1 MKRVYVMLKGDFKN
15 ISRDFMLLFILVSPA
30 IIAIA
35 FSLIIPFAD
44 MILAAE
50 LGFQLSEHYIFIMAF
65 IIMLVPM
72 MYGMMIGFIILEE
85 RDENILSYLFVT
97 PLSKA
102 EYILYRTG
110 LAMVM
115 STAFNIFILYFL
127 DIVEV
132 RLLQSLPVLLL
143 STLNAILLV
152 LIILVFAENKVEG
165 FAVTKGSGILFVAP
179 LIGYLFE
186 TNFRYLAGILPPY
199 WISESF
205 ISIYTGQGNYIFY
218 LLAGL
223 LVYGSWIYLLTRKF
237 SRMIS

>member
-15 ISRDFMLLFILVSPA
+15 ISRDFMLLFILISPA

-44 MILAAE
+44 RILAVE

-165 FAVTKGSGILFVAP
+165 FAVTKGSGVLFVAP

-186 TNFRYLAGILPPY
+186 NNFRYLAGILPPY

-205 ISIYTGQGNYIFY
+205 ISIYTDQGNYIFY

>member
-44 MILAAE
+44 RILAAE

-110 LAMVM
+110 FAMVM

-127 DIVEV
+127 DIVEI
-132 RLLQSLPVLLL
+132 RLIQSLPVLLL

-165 FAVTKGSGILFVAP
+165 FAVTKGSGLLFVAP
-179 LIGYLFE
+179 IIGYLLE
-186 TNFRYLAGILPPY
+186 SNLRYLAGILPPY

-205 ISIYTGQGNYIFY
+205 ISIYNGQDNYFIY
-218 LLAGL
+218 LFIGL
-223 LVYGSWIYLLTRKF
+223 IVYSCWIYFLSKKF
-237 SRMIS
+237 SKKVR

>member
-1 MKRVYVMLKGDFKN
+1 
-15 ISRDFMLLFILVSPA
+15 MLLFILISPA

-35 FSLIIPFAD
+35 FNFIIPFAD
-44 MILAAE
+44 NILAAE
-50 LGFQLSEHYIFIMAF
+50 LGFQLSEHYLFIMAF

-97 PLSKA
+97 PLSKT

-110 LAMVM
+110 LAMIM
-115 STAFNIFILYFL
+115 STGFNIFILYFL

-132 RLLQSLPVLLL
+132 RLLWSLPVLIL

-165 FAVTKGSGILFVAP
+165 FAVTKGAGVLFVAP
-179 LIGYLFE
+179 LIGYLFKS
-186 TNFRYLAGILPPY
+186 NWRYLAGILPPY
-199 WISESF
+199 WISEGF
-205 ISIYTGQGNYIFY
+205 LSIYDNQSTYVIY

-223 LVYGSWIYLLTRKF
+223 IVYSIWIYLLSKRF
-237 SRMIS
+237 SKNI